1 MVFLSKIARTPIW
14 QSLSLQMRY
23 KKPHKPWKNYDEQ
36 SNFRRNLWLMNGG
49 ILMSVFAAC
58 YLIVPFYKQF
68 CEATGL
74 VGDNMQKDYS
84 QVAKDG
90 TKRELLLDS

>member
-1 MVFLSKIARTPIW
+1 
-14 QSLSLQMRY
+14 
-23 KKPHKPWKNYDEQ
+23 
-36 SNFRRNLWLMNGG
+36 MNGG